1 MFSETTQLLILFAI
15 FFFIMVP
22 ITIAQRGDNIVAK
35 FLLRTLFF
43 PFYLIRW
50 WLRKKE
56 IERRRRNY
64 EILGQ
69 YVALLGN
76 NSATLGFFR
85 ELIEKGIKEEELEK
99 LIQANLQKMKDF
111 DEGKKKEAIR
121 NKLEEEMQMRELAQE
136 QQTILSEAKMS
147 LEQIKFREQLLDGLY
162 QKIRRKYGL

>member
-22 ITIAQRGDNIVAK
+22 ITIAKRGDNIVAK
-35 FLLRTLFF
+35 FLLRMVFF
-43 PFYLIRW
+43 PFYLIKW

-56 IERRRRNY
+56 VERRRRNY

>member
-1 MFSETTQLLILFAI
+1 MFSETTQLLILLAI

-22 ITIAQRGDNIVAK
+22 ITIAKRGDNIVAK
-35 FLLRTLFF
+35 FLFRTIFF

-121 NKLEEEMQMRELAQE
+121 SKLEEEMQMRELAQE

>member
-1 MFSETTQLLILFAI
+1 MFSETTQLLILCTI

-22 ITIAQRGDNIVAK
+22 ITIAKRDNIFSK
-35 FLLRTLFF
+35 LFFRGIFF

-50 WLRKKE
+50 WLRRKQTQQ
-56 IERRRRNY
+56 RTHNY

-85 ELIEKGIKEEELEK
+85 ELIERGIKEEELEK
-99 LIQANLQKMKDF
+99 LIQANLQKVQDF
-111 DEGKKKEAIR
+111 NESKEKEAIR
-121 NKLEEEMQMRELAQE
+121 KKLEEEMQMRELAKE

>member
-1 MFSETTQLLILFAI
+1 MFSETTQLLILFVI

-35 FLLRTLFF
+35 FLLRTVFF
-43 PFYLIRW
+43 PFYLIKW

-56 IERRRRNY
+56 VERRRRNY